1 MNGKQKKLA
10 VLVPIGTIAVFIAAL
25 VGFGQ
30 VQGRSA
36 AADKAVVIA
45 NQVQDS
51 RLDTLEAAL
60 LVELAKFSDRLT
72 SIERD
77 VGWLVRLREGD
88 HP

>member
-10 VLVPIGTIAVFIAAL
+10 VLIPIGTIGVGITAL
-25 VGFGQ
+25 VGFGHM
-30 VQGRSA
+30 QGQSA
-36 AADKAVVIA
+36 AAANAVA
-45 NQVQDS
+45 MENQVQNS
-51 RLDTLEAAL
+51 RLDALEGAL
-60 LVELAKFSDRLT
+60 LVELPKFSKRLT

>member
-10 VLVPIGTIAVFIAAL
+10 VLVPIGTLGAVIAAL
-25 VGFGQ
+25 VGFGH
-30 VQGRSA
+30 VRGLKA
-36 AADKAVVIA
+36 AAAKTVAHV
-45 NQVQDS
+45 NEMQDR

-60 LVELAKFSDRLT
+60 LVELPKFSDRLT
-72 SIERD
+72 SIETN